1 MYRVRLLAAVYR
13 ERKVL
18 PGIIRQRIKTLLD
31 SLGQNPRPYNSI
43 VLGLKDIETTWEAR
57 RIRVGDWRIIYA
69 IDDEFQ
75 QIAVLGIRK
84 RPPYDYEDLG
94 NLFDNL
100 E

>member
-13 ERKVL
+13 EGKVL
-18 PGIIRQRIKTLLD
+18 PGIIRQRIKKILD
-31 SLGQNPRPYNSI
+31 SLGENPRPHNSI
-43 VLGLKDIETTWEAR
+43 ALQLEDMEITWEVR
-57 RIRVGDWRIIYA
+57 RIRVADWRIIYA

-75 QIAVLGIRK
+75 QVAVLGIRK

-94 NLFDNL
+94 DLFSNL